1 MPGDS
6 TYRAS
11 EEKNGSPVG
20 FRLRIAGQRLFHKHS
35 FVCLGLSEILK
46 KKKMGFWIDCHCT
59 VYIFYNEHIFLCFS

>member
-20 FRLRIAGQRLFHKHS
+20 FRLRIAGQSTNIRLFALVS
-35 FVCLGLSEILK
+35 VRFLK
-46 KKKMGFWIDCHCT
+46 RKIWVFG
-59 VYIFYNEHIFLCFS
+59 